1 MNWFH
6 NSVRWLAIRAPSLI
20 KKLLVWG
27 DEITYQ
33 RKKKIHH

>member
-6 NSVRWLAIRAPSLI
+6 NSVRWMAIHSPAFI

-33 RKKKIHH
+33 RKKNIK